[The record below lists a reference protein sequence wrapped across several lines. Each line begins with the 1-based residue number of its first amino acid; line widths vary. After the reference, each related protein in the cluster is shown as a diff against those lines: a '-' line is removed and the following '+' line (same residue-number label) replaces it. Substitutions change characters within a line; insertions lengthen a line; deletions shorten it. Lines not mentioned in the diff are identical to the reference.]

1 MNKFSNLKIITQ
13 YHNFYTGKIS
23 NISLSTKSGGRI
35 IIEPNRSEFLS
46 TIDICELIINE
57 YETNKKILCSISD
70 GIVYADKSEILIVT
84 NDIIFSDQID
94 IVKAQRD
101 KEYALSQ
108 LQKPL
113 SENEEKMFEIK
124 LKKVIN
130 RINVSQDKQ

>member
-13 YHNFYTGKIS
+13 SHNFYTGKIS

-130 RINVSQDKQ
+130 RINVSQDNQ